1 MGEGR
6 ISGPFFAYATRG
18 PAPVKGEARPPGR
31 AESRKKFRGRGP
43 GIFFAAL
50 DGERGAWHGETSRES
65 RRPKRTAQGPKAGPG
80 GRGTGGATTTP
91 PPLSGYALCE
101 SDSLAQGAKGKRG
114 SLAQSP
120 KKTLDREG
128 RGVVS

>member
-18 PAPVKGEARPPGR
+18 PAPVKGEARPLGR

-91 PPLSGYALCE
+91 PPYGAMRHVPVIHLRM
-101 SDSLAQGAKGKRG
+101 AQRGKVIHWSMAR
-114 SLAQSP
+114 
-120 KKTLDREG
+120 KKA
-128 RGVVS
+128 